1 MTIEKTVNETVATLK
16 LEGWLE
22 TQAAGELQQEIDAL
36 DETVDTLV
44 LDLEALEY
52 ISSAGLRQ
60 IVAAHK
66 KMEGRLTLKHV
77 QPEIMDVL
85 QMAGFDKRLHIEA

>member
-1 MTIEKTVNETVATLK
+1 MTIEKTVDDGIVTLK

-22 TQAAGELQQEIDAL
+22 TQSAEQLQTEVEAL
-36 DETVDTLV
+36 SADTRALI
-44 LDLEALEY
+44 LDLSALEY

-66 KMEGRLTLKHV
+66 KTDGHLTLRHV

>member
-1 MTIEKTVNETVATLK
+1 MAIEKTVNGKDVTLR
-16 LEGWLE
+16 LEGWLDTKTAE
-22 TQAAGELQQEIDAL
+22 DLQILVEAL
-36 DETVDTLV
+36 EPDTASLTM
-44 LDLEALEY
+44 DLEKLEY

-66 KMEGRLTLKHV
+66 KVGGAMTLTHV

-85 QMAGFDKRLHIEA
+85 HMTGFDKRLHIVA

>member
-1 MTIEKTVNETVATLK
+1 MNIEKLEENGVVTLK
-16 LEGWLE
+16 LAGWLD
-22 TQAAGELQQEIDAL
+22 TPAAAELQEQIETL
-36 DETVDTLV
+36 DTGTAALV

-52 ISSAGLRQ
+52 TSSAGLRQ

-66 KMEGRLTLKHV
+66 KVNGNLTLVHV

-85 QMAGFDKRLHIEA
+85 EMAGFLKRLHVES

>member
-85 QMAGFDKRLHIEA
+85 QMAGFDRRLHIEA